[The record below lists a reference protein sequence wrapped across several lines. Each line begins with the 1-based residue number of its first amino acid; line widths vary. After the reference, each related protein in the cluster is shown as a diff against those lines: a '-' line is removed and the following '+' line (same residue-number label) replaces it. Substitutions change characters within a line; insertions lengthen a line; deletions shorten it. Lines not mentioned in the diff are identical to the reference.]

1 MKKCCSDQLI
11 AFLLIIIFYFPVV
24 FHFQLSEAPAM
35 LPHPSFCWG
44 IWACAPHRTA
54 QHRLGTALLPQ
65 LGNKNKRRKRCSTN
79 IQRKQQLFCAR
90 ALVFAYVKLTLSQ
103 ILCEDKWAPALRRT
117 EKKWLH
123 VVLKHTQS
131 YASTESQRSCQRGG
145 SLFIYCLYTE
155 KKETASIM

>member
-1 MKKCCSDQLI
+1 MLFRSADRFSSHYH
-11 AFLLIIIFYFPVV
+11 FLFSSSVSFSAQRGSRHASTPLLLLRHMGLCTSP
-24 FHFQLSEAPAM
+24 HRSAPSR
-35 LPHPSFCWG
+35 HISFTAARKQKRSSANRVPQIPQENG
-44 IWACAPHRTA
+44 NFVRACARV
-54 QHRLGTALLPQ
+54 
-65 LGNKNKRRKRCSTN
+65 CV
-79 IQRKQQLFCAR
+79 C
-90 ALVFAYVKLTLSQ
+90 KLTLSL
-103 ILCEDKWAPALRRT
+103 ILCEDKWAPAPRRT